1 MIENKFL
8 RLIFPYFSNPI
19 ESRFVKF
26 FNQISITQLRKS
38 NTKKM
43 KIIPYNIIN
52 NLDLR
57 TSILIKNIPQCLKK
71 ETVIDLFYNN
81 KKIDYIYIPFN
92 ECNNRLLGF
101 IFINVIKPIYILDI
115 INILENC
122 KSNFL
127 FKSNKSCEI
136 CYSNLQ
142 GKNSFINAFGPGF

>member
-1 MIENKFL
+1 MKENKFL
-8 RLIFPYFSNPI
+8 KLIFPYFSNPI
-19 ESRFVKF
+19 ESRFVNF

-38 NTKKM
+38 NQKKM
-43 KIIPYNIIN
+43 EIIPYNIIN

-142 GKNSFINAFGPGF
+142 GKNSFIKAFGPGF